1 MKPYLIGITG
11 GIGSG
16 KSTVS
21 QIISHLG
28 YKVYNSDV
36 RANEIINDNISVKEK
51 LIESFGSD
59 IYEDSTLNKE
69 YVSKLIFNNESA
81 KIKINSIVHPEVI
94 LDFNNWVKR
103 NNTEKNL
110 FKAQSKDALNLKTVG
125 IGIYAKSGASTVE
138 LSKDVRKKLI
148 DIKRNLPDGL
158 NIEVAFDRATYVGP
172 AISEVYKTLVVAF
185 ILVVAI
191 IYLFLGN
198 IKAVIAVSYTHLRAH
213 ETGRNIV

>member
-28 YKVYNSDV
+28 YKVYNSDE

-110 FKAQSKDALNLKTVG
+110 FKESALLFESGSYKELDKVIYIYCDKNLINDDYFKKYKNFKEHKDF
-125 IGIYAKSGASTVE
+125 E
-138 LSKDVRKKLI
+138 
-148 DIKRNLPDGL
+148 
-158 NIEVAFDRATYVGP
+158 
-172 AISEVYKTLVVAF
+172 
-185 ILVVAI
+185 
-191 IYLFLGN
+191 
-198 IKAVIAVSYTHLRAH
+198 
-213 ETGRNIV
+213 

>member
-21 QIISHLG
+21 EIISHLG

-110 FKAQSKDALNLKTVG
+110 FKESALLFESGSYNDLYKV
-125 IGIYAKSGASTVE
+125 IY
-138 LSKDVRKKLI
+138 
-148 DIKRNLPDGL
+148 
-158 NIEVAFDRATYVGP
+158 FY
-172 AISEVYKTLVVAF
+172 
-185 ILVVAI
+185 
-191 IYLFLGN
+191 
-198 IKAVIAVSYTHLRAH
+198 
-213 ETGRNIV
+213 